1 MRVIQ
6 DNVYAHM
13 WGNIAATNRN
23 ENGGKVRD
31 FVTKRMTSAQIS
43 DAQDLAR
50 ECVRNKYKG
59 C

>member
-1 MRVIQ
+1 
-6 DNVYAHM
+6 M
-13 WGNIAATNRN
+13 WGNIAATNRS
-23 ENGGKVRD
+23 ENGGKVRN

-50 ECVRNKYKG
+50 ECVRKKYTG